1 LRILL
6 VVTYHVVS
14 RRLLVFVFVEIGH
27 GDTSMKEEPTLI
39 EALKGKDIVDVE
51 CGGTYR

>member
-1 LRILL
+1 
-6 VVTYHVVS
+6 VVS

-39 EALKGKDIVDVE
+39 EALKGKDIEDVE